1 METEGLSMEYEVKL
15 KKVGRKKTLRQRIKE
30 NKNWQNLSTFIWP
43 LVFGVIMIGLWQKEV
58 LHSWFHTD
66 TFTLPLL
73 NKIGG
78 IMGDIHEKLLENTI
92 STVQVAFWGL
102 LIGSL
107 LGYLIA
113 VLVAIFPKAGKGGLS
128 VIGAF
133 ASVPVVAMAPVFNN
147 WTKDVSTD
155 AGFRSMVSKIIV
167 VTLICAADMG
177 LNAYRGLTEIKPY
190 SEDLMAIY
198 AAPKRVTLWKLR
210 LPNSVP
216 YVFTALKVSVPASIM
231 TAIVSEYFAEY
242 ITGVGRQI
250 RENIVLAQYSTAW
263 AYIATACLI
272 GVVAYII
279 LMVLQSICLKRY
291 H

>member
-1 METEGLSMEYEVKL
+1 MEYEVKL
-15 KKVGRKKTLRQRIKE
+15 EKVGRKKSLSQRIKE
-30 NKNWQNLSTFIWP
+30 NKTWQKASTIVLP
-43 LVFGVIMIGLWQKEV
+43 LIFGIVLVGLWQTEV

-66 TFTLPLL
+66 TFTLPLI

-78 IMGDIHEKLLENTI
+78 IMGDISDKILENTI
-92 STVQVAFWGL
+92 ATVEVAFFGL
-102 LIGSL
+102 VIGSV

-113 VLVAIFPKAGKGGLS
+113 MLAALYPKIGSGGLS

-133 ASVPVVAMAPVFNN
+133 ASIPVVAMAPVLNN

-155 AGFRSMVSKIIV
+155 ANLRSMVSKIIV

-177 LNAYRGLTEIKPY
+177 LNAYRGLTELKPF

-198 AAPKRVTLWKLR
+198 GAPKKITLWKLR
-210 LPNSVP
+210 IPNSIP

-242 ITGVGRQI
+242 ITGVGRAI

-272 GVVAYII
+272 GVVAYVV
-279 LMVLQSICLKRY
+279 LMVLQSILLRRY

>member
-1 METEGLSMEYEVKL
+1 MEYEVKL
-15 KKVGRKKTLRQRIKE
+15 KKVGRGKSLRQRIKE
-30 NKNWQNLSTFIWP
+30 NKKWQKASDVVLP
-43 LVFGVIMIGLWQKEV
+43 ALFGIVLIGLWQGEI
-58 LHSWFHTD
+58 LHKLFNTD
-66 TFTLPLL
+66 TFTLPLIDRIGVIMSEISS
-73 NKIGG
+73 KIF
-78 IMGDIHEKLLENTI
+78 ENTWA
-92 STVQVAFWGL
+92 TLQVALLGL
-102 LIGSL
+102 VIGSI
-107 LGYLIA
+107 LGYLVA
-113 VLVAIFPKAGKGGLS
+113 VLAALYPKIGSGGLS

-133 ASVPVVAMAPVFNN
+133 ASIPVVAMAPVLNN

-155 AGFRSMVSKIIV
+155 ASFRSMVSKIIV

-177 LNAYRGLTEIKPY
+177 LNAYRGLTELKPF

-198 AAPKRVTLWKLR
+198 AAPKRTTLWKLR
-210 LPNSVP
+210 FPNSLP
-216 YVFTALKVSVPASIM
+216 YVFTSLKVSVPASIM

-272 GVVAYII
+272 GVAAYVI
-279 LMVLQSICLKRY
+279 LMILQSLLLRRY